1 MKIKSFL
8 TCGALLVAL
17 IIITAIYI
25 VGSSVYQG
33 KSAKVTFINDS
44 GETINQV
51 IIHLSGK
58 RCSVK
63 GLINTGEVHC
73 VFENLHDS
81 GYQVEGYLNDGN
93 TFKSDNMG
101 YVTGGINFNDVITLN
116 SSNEVILV
124 QGISE

>member
-17 IIITAIYI
+17 IIITAVYI

-44 GETINQV
+44 GKTINQV

-58 RCSVK
+58 HCSAK
-63 GLINTGEVHC
+63 GLIHTGEVHC

-81 GYQVEGYLNDGN
+81 GYQVESALNDGN

-101 YVTGGINFNDVITLN
+101 YVTGGINFNDLITLN
-116 SSNEVILV
+116 SSNKVVLV